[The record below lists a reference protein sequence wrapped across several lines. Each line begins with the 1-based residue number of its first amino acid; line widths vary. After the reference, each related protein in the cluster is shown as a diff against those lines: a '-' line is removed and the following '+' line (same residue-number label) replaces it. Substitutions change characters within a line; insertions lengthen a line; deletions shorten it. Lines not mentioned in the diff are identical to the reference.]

1 MKKKVKVFDTKYRI
15 KQVPA
20 FDAEAQA
27 GEINFD
33 ERVICLAAKFKDGNK
48 LTKEQRVVAVVHE
61 LIHAALKEVNHPQ
74 YKNEKLV
81 TPLAV
86 GVGEAL
92 VQLGVRL

>member
-1 MKKKVKVFDTKYRI
+1 MKKKVKVFDTNYRI
-15 KQVPA
+15 KRVVK
-20 FDAEAQA
+20 FDANAQA
-27 GEINFD
+27 GEIDFT
-33 ERVICLAAKFKDGNK
+33 ERTISVAETFSDGTK
-48 LTKEQRVVAVVHE
+48 LRKEQRVVAVVHE
-61 LIHAALKEVNHPQ
+61 LIHAALKEMKHPQ